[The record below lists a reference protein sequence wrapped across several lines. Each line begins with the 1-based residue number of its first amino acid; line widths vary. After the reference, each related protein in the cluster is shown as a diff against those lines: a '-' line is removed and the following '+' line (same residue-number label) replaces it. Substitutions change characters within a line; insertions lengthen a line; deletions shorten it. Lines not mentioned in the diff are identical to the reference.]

1 MTDQPYTDA
10 DYAAEAARVRT
21 GVCPVDAEWD
31 HARAAHEAAERA
43 LAAVPYV
50 AVPQPVRDAVDALG
64 GLLVIWDGCGED
76 A

>member
-1 MTDQPYTDA
+1 MTAQYTDA
-10 DYAAEAARVRT
+10 DYTAEAARVRT
-21 GVCPVDAEWD
+21 GVCPVDAEWVR
-31 HARAAHEAAERA
+31 ARDAFEAAQAA
-43 LAAVPYV
+43 LAASPEA